1 VGAYVMPDG
10 AWVSIDRYGTM
21 TPRIKPFDFDAPL
34 EAPELADDPFPATTV
49 DATTA
54 DATPGATTPT
64 REAQAGMPKAPPAAV
79 PMNTAAIPVTA
90 SP

>member
-1 VGAYVMPDG
+1 MPDG

-34 EAPELADDPFPATTV
+34 EAPELADDSFPTTTV
-49 DATTA
+49 DATPNA
-54 DATPGATTPT
+54 ATPASQ
-64 REAQAGMPKAPPAAV
+64 AQAGVPKTAPAAI
-79 PMNTAAIPVTA
+79 PLNAAAIPVTA